1 MAEQEGEK
9 TEEATPRKRQ
19 EARDEGRIPRSQ
31 ELPVAVLL
39 LGTALVLTSVIP
51 TVASQLMRIVGSSL
65 ASAGDPSFTGE
76 SAVKMVQHIA
86 AQAGGAILLVAGS
99 MAGIALAVGA
109 VQARGVLS
117 AKPLGPNWERINPAA
132 NVKRIFGVQS
142 IVELLKALV
151 KVVIVGLAIHSVL
164 GAGTM
169 AEIVTTAQQS
179 PMGFLH
185 VIQHYAVKL
194 IMTAGLAYLG
204 LAVADYGWQYWQ
216 FVKELRMTKE
226 EVKQEFKNSEGDPHL
241 KQRMRSLARNRA
253 RRQMFRDVPKADV
266 VIVNPTHRAIA
277 LKYDIL
283 QAPAPIVLAMGQ
295 RKVAERIKAI
305 ALAHGVP
312 VIENR
317 PLAIALISSA
327 RVGMMIPTELYLA
340 VAEVLAF
347 VIRQRRT
354 RGSQWAGYRSINYMV
369 GEHA

>member
-1 MAEQEGEK
+1 
-9 TEEATPRKRQ
+9 
-19 EARDEGRIPRSQ
+19 
-31 ELPVAVLL
+31 
-39 LGTALVLTSVIP
+39 
-51 TVASQLMRIVGSSL
+51 
-65 ASAGDPSFTGE
+65 
-76 SAVKMVQHIA
+76 
-86 AQAGGAILLVAGS
+86 
-99 MAGIALAVGA
+99 
-109 VQARGVLS
+109 
-117 AKPLGPNWERINPAA
+117 LGPNWERINPAA

-142 IVELLKALV
+142 LVELVKALV

-164 GAGTM
+164 GADTM